1 MILKF
6 NRDIFYAK
14 RDTEG
19 EVIVVLD
26 GKRDDSRLN
35 IETHYARSL
44 KKYDIHEVIVT
55 DESDVELGGEV
66 NKIGYICFFEVSQG
80 GHIILGDGLYIA
92 GDLIGRVVG
101 FDDIHMPNHMNI
113 IVQSQDRRSAK
124 ERGIMLGDKVSIGF
138 IRGNS

>member
-1 MILKF
+1 MRMCSSSFSTK
-6 NRDIFYAK
+6 
-14 RDTEG
+14 
-19 EVIVVLD
+19 
-26 GKRDDSRLN
+26 S
-35 IETHYARSL
+35 

-113 IVQSQDRRSAK
+113 IVQSQDRRSAR

>member
-6 NRDIFYAK
+6 NPDIFHAK
-14 RDTEG
+14 RDAEG

-26 GKRDDSRLN
+26 GARDDRKLKVEN
-35 IETHYARSL
+35 HYARSL

-55 DESDVELGGEV
+55 DEDGIELGGEV
-66 NKIGYICFFEVSQG
+66 NKIGYICFFEVLQG

-92 GDLIGRVVG
+92 GRLIGKVVG

-113 IVQSQDRRSAK
+113 IIQSHDRRSAK
-124 ERGIMLGDKVSIGF
+124 ERGVVLGDMVSIGTV
-138 IRGNS
+138 RKK